1 MCSCRAQPGHLPLV
15 QRTEPSRALERVGQN
30 LSALA
35 ESAGVTFLTGPLHL
49 EPGHRSIAV
58 VEAPNVEAVAELV
71 YDTGLSQ

>member
-1 MCSCRAQPGHLPLV
+1 M
-15 QRTEPSRALERVGQN
+15 GQN